1 MTLSGLLCCP
11 QNDSVTVGFLS
22 ATSDIDLQL
31 LQDFDLSEFE
41 GLFGQS
47 EDNNDDNNNSSTGG
61 GGGAAEGAPQATPT
75 QPESTNQEAENAEQP
90 SEEQQV
96 KKKKNPPQLLQ
107 TARCTGSRAL
117 TQFHLRPAGGG
128 GATGGEAQRLRHSA
142 VRHQQDLRDEV
153 RQVSEAPQLP
163 INYWE
168 FGAPLW

>member
-47 EDNNDDNNNSSTGG
+47 EDNNDDNNSSTGG
-61 GGGAAEGAPQATPT
+61 GGGAAEGAAQATPT
-75 QPESTNQEAENAEQP
+75 QPETNQEAENAEQP

-96 KKKKNPPQLLQ
+96 NKEIPPQLLQ
-107 TARCTGSRAL
+107 TARRTGSRAL

-128 GATGGEAQRLRHSA
+128 GGGGAAGGEAQRLRHSA

-153 RQVSEAPQLP
+153 RQ
-163 INYWE
+163 
-168 FGAPLW
+168 

>member
-1 MTLSGLLCCP
+1 MTLGGLLCCP

-47 EDNNDDNNNSSTGG
+47 EDNNDDNNSSTSG

-75 QPESTNQEAENAEQP
+75 QPETNQEAENAEQP

-96 KKKKNPPQLLQ
+96 NKKFLHSCSRLLDVQ
-107 TARCTGSRAL
+107 
-117 TQFHLRPAGGG
+117 
-128 GATGGEAQRLRHSA
+128 
-142 VRHQQDLRDEV
+142 EV
-153 RQVSEAPQLP
+153 EP
-163 INYWE
+163 
-168 FGAPLW
+168 